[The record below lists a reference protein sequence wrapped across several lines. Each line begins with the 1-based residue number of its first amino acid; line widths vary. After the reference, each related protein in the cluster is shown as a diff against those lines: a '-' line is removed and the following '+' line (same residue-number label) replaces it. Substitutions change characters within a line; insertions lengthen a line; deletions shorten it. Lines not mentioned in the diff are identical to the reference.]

1 LLVLQETCKT
11 PLDLQ
16 HVLSPRM
23 PHPITLPWASQ
34 PSSENFTKPL
44 FTCSQ
49 EDSILLRWSLT
60 CFAVYEQEQS
70 MLLLMATKHV
80 KHNLK
85 SAILLK
91 DTYLCCAQGSVQQ
104 CKSSLQC
111 RLAYQGKARFWD
123 HMPLEKGTGGK
134 PQEQ

>member
-23 PHPITLPWASQ
+23 PHPMTLPWASQ
-34 PSSENFTKPL
+34 PLCNNFTKPL
-44 FTCSQ
+44 FTCSE

-91 DTYLCCAQGSVQQ
+91 DT
-104 CKSSLQC
+104 
-111 RLAYQGKARFWD
+111 
-123 HMPLEKGTGGK
+123 
-134 PQEQ
+134 